1 MAGNLTQYYQD
12 FLARREQEFNDYINS
27 AVAPA
32 DDLTYEQF
40 GDGGYIDSTV
50 NGLLSGIG
58 SSLEGTGTYL
68 NQHFGIGETMADF
81 GSAMAEGRAP
91 TRQWG
96 IDEITDDP
104 LGFITDPSG
113 LVYTASN
120 ITGSAIPDVALT
132 AGATAAMGAT
142 GGAAAPVA
150 AGLLGATRLGR
161 ALSVG
166 GKVLGKAAP
175 YVAGGAMDASSEAGN
190 AYLQAVDQGMSQ
202 DRALEAADRDFFGN
216 IALSSVQNAASM
228 NLFRGAGGVAG
239 RILGRSA
246 DDVAENVPAKSGIM
260 GAISEYGGKV
270 ADFADKNYATRL
282 AAYSLPNQA
291 IEGYTEGLQ
300 NEIQN
305 WAINDSQINYNP
317 FNMSD
322 ESQDQMAA
330 AFFGM
335 APMGAVG
342 AIGRR
347 RARQNTPIEA
357 TPEEVQQNVSA
368 QAPTTPV
375 SPDMSGTMV
384 EGEINP
390 EDMEPVQVE
399 KPSGGVDVTDLNN
412 RIQAYIAN
420 PSEYD
425 KAENALYAN
434 GDEAG
439 FAYMQARANMLT
451 ENPEATFGYNPVS
464 GTKKM
469 SNEDMK
475 SIARTLLQSEDN
487 PDINTEDKAEQMAKL
502 LKVRNDN
509 LYARNRANQV
519 IQQKRDLGMEVSQA
533 ELDNAQK
540 VSPDTGFITADRDEI
555 KAAIKANKATAKE
568 NRAKG
573 TQMML
578 DSFKND
584 GERSDFFLGEDGT
597 MSSQGI
603 ERLANFGLTPES
615 KAVKNLATRESNKIR
630 QAQSQKVTETVSA
643 IKPGIIKDIRTNRA
657 QSKYFS
663 PNGKLSPAVDKELR
677 DAFGGKVDSRITN
690 AITAESK
697 AVLEKERK
705 QSDKNNKDRMVL
717 DDQLQKANKINTG
730 ENFGIKVDTSGFAN
744 MKAYER
750 ATKLDQANGR
760 IEARRKQ
767 ADLDAIEGFERVRE
781 VKINDDP
788 ATSPV
793 VAAMAKRAKNPK
805 TAAKAIAKQLDKF
818 LNYNK
823 TFNVNDVVS
832 KYTGKNKDIAREAFT
847 KYANNIVTG
856 KYSQEEMLAD
866 IENSFNGKTQEA
878 QSEAKETRIEP
889 DVKKRSISPDKVKT
903 EPKAEEVS
911 PKKDFEKQKVSNL
924 LKEGTPHQYVKD
936 VIKARVDKNSTP
948 ETVANSKKEA
958 YKISQ
963 KYSKELRRNKNAKTI
978 NNTMEYLL
986 NPEKFKAVGK
996 QVGTLVKKFKGDTIP
1011 QANGRNVNVVSDIL
1025 DMATMSEESIISSYP
1040 LKLTNAQRAAYTDK
1054 EIADA
1059 QRKFKELKDKYQK
1072 ASKQKADERKLT
1084 NSAKKRNV
1092 EVDPAED
1099 YSVSYEGGVVQSSK
1113 FSADVTINSNQITID
1128 SFGEGVVTRDTAKAS
1143 DEEISDY
1150 LQNSEN
1156 LSILDSE
1163 LERSDDGK
1171 TIYVNEAQY
1180 LVTKDEEGGKPLVI
1194 PQFLY
1199 DKLSDKDKA
1208 AFIKDGGKV
1217 DGKKPTP
1224 PDKGGKN
1231 NVSRPGMDSER
1242 ARETSAYQSRSVE
1255 SNGQGRTVE
1264 SSRGMDGR
1272 TASGV
1277 HEQGVRQNAQNEV
1290 REANP
1295 SDLTEAFRL
1304 TDKNIS
1310 DKFKNNFVQEQF
1322 KHLTEEEKTRTA
1334 DAMSTGGLLFKL
1346 ENKAKKTGYGSEV
1359 YAETDMNA
1367 GEISIFPTLKEN
1379 YTSDDHR
1386 AVAAHEFIH
1395 YVLSSLVNT
1404 NVTDKKTAMGNR
1416 DTILNKLSDIV
1427 RKKYKGQTIKD
1438 RGNIISKA
1446 VQELADAKWNDS
1458 DPAKQDFGK
1467 AVYGVFKEEDR
1478 AILDGL
1484 IQRIVKDTSPTGV
1497 FSKLKSKQHYFHEVV
1512 ANKAIADKIAAQ
1524 DRLANLVMDEDYWD
1538 IDNERMESIQ
1548 AMPVDNLLSRLKNG
1562 YGDKP
1567 GNQKLYE
1574 QGVKIVKDGG
1584 ELYNFILDMALKN
1597 NKEALTRYKAFAVK
1611 TRQARL
1617 LKKNDS
1623 TPNTTINT
1631 SPFASE
1637 SQKRIADNEGIR
1649 PPDNATRLAVFWSG
1663 FKGLFT
1669 TGGRRGGMSFWS
1681 EFLDNP
1687 RYVFEKYWPKAMH
1700 VYDLAQKSRLKLED
1714 AIARYNQRY
1723 LEIFA
1728 GLSKE
1733 SMNKVEQLILY
1744 ADEAM
1749 RDPMQVIELD
1759 NGKFAAIDYDG
1770 YVEHFEDNKE
1780 AVLRLNE
1787 LRESG
1792 EYKYATSI
1800 AERPDDATGKSG
1812 NVTVIALSKNS
1823 KLFSNRKDAEKYAES
1838 MFNEATRQA
1847 IEDMTG
1853 QAHTMSQAKEV
1864 ISRYRKFRKFMD
1876 DIWGESSREAL
1887 KTGAPVPPKRY
1898 GYFPHM
1904 HLPYVVYEKRV
1915 KEDSTADWVKV
1926 NSFYTPRE
1934 AARYTEKLVKE
1945 GKEAQYVKISPIDNL
1960 ALQQQYGT
1968 NERLTASE
1976 IEDMKANE
1984 LINTRDDEYEDYTNH
1999 NGALKS
2005 ELSRYFQKSNT
2016 ISIEKAMKAVQSI
2029 QSRKPGKNNPTLR
2042 KAQMQIKS
2050 TGIFKKLQRM
2060 KKDTI
2065 TKEELYTILNEANM
2079 RYKFNPH
2086 FIAQT
2091 NASGFSR
2098 NVRETTYR
2106 YMMRQ
2111 ANYVAKAEFF
2121 AEATNTYT
2129 ELTHLDFYKDAPVT
2143 DRDVFLHEYI
2153 KAVNNLTSV
2162 TAVDRMIDRAFSDV
2176 PLLGTLYN
2184 RFIGSHPYMDF
2195 ASRAIQTNNILKL
2208 GLLNPSSA
2216 IVQLSQLLNANAKL
2230 GGNKFIGLSKYFRK
2244 GMDAA
2249 FIKAKESDKK
2259 YKDLYEYCGITD
2271 ETVALDSEMIGKRPG
2286 MLEKKWLAGKSLTD
2300 LANSSMV
2307 FFNWGDRKARKAT
2320 AIGGY
2325 LKAQDVYAAL
2335 GKEQKDKLLKVATD
2349 NWNRKRES
2357 AKVKELKFKAP
2368 KPTAES
2374 VREEYCL
2381 KYARNLVNDTNFNYS
2396 VTDTPL
2402 LLTKLGVTGKLLFQF
2417 QKYPLFTL
2425 NFIKHNTAEEN
2436 VRFIVP
2442 LLLLAGCMG
2451 LPCADAVD
2459 EVSELVSGKKPT
2471 DYLKEQAIL
2480 WAGKD
2485 PAKKAIA
2492 NVALYG
2498 TPTLAGINLST
2509 RIGLEGAIP
2518 TEIGGPTLNTAQD
2531 ILSGKN
2537 PVTAMAPRL
2546 GGFKAAFTG
2555 QYENSSGNLV
2565 TNLSVYD
2572 RALKVLGFKPM
2583 TETNASDAS
2592 GALYRKTQE
2601 YRDNLAKAKKE
2612 FIEDPNPSTREALRI
2627 YGMSNKEINKLLL
2640 TKDSTSIEKQLK
2652 SIPKK
2657 SKSEDAQKLQAL
2669 AEIVQG

>member
-1 MAGNLTQYYQD
+1 
-12 FLARREQEFNDYINS
+12 
-27 AVAPA
+27 
-32 DDLTYEQF
+32 
-40 GDGGYIDSTV
+40 
-50 NGLLSGIG
+50 
-58 SSLEGTGTYL
+58 
-68 NQHFGIGETMADF
+68 
-81 GSAMAEGRAP
+81 
-91 TRQWG
+91 
-96 IDEITDDP
+96 
-104 LGFITDPSG
+104 
-113 LVYTASN
+113 
-120 ITGSAIPDVALT
+120 
-132 AGATAAMGAT
+132 
-142 GGAAAPVA
+142 
-150 AGLLGATRLGR
+150 
-161 ALSVG
+161 
-166 GKVLGKAAP
+166 
-175 YVAGGAMDASSEAGN
+175 
-190 AYLQAVDQGMSQ
+190 MS
-202 DRALEAADRDFFGN
+202 
-216 IALSSVQNAASM
+216 
-228 NLFRGAGGVAG
+228 
-239 RILGRSA
+239 
-246 DDVAENVPAKSGIM
+246 
-260 GAISEYGGKV
+260 
-270 ADFADKNYATRL
+270 
-282 AAYSLPNQA
+282 
-291 IEGYTEGLQ
+291 
-300 NEIQN
+300 
-305 WAINDSQINYNP
+305 
-317 FNMSD
+317 
-322 ESQDQMAA
+322 
-330 AFFGM
+330 
-335 APMGAVG
+335 
-342 AIGRR
+342 
-347 RARQNTPIEA
+347 
-357 TPEEVQQNVSA
+357 
-368 QAPTTPV
+368 
-375 SPDMSGTMV
+375 
-384 EGEINP
+384 
-390 EDMEPVQVE
+390 PVQAE
-399 KPSGGVDVTDLNN
+399 QPSGGIDVTDLNN

-469 SNEDMK
+469 SNEDMR

-540 VSPDTGFITADRDEI
+540 VSPDTGFITAGRNEI
-555 KAAIKANKATAKE
+555 KQAIKANKATAKE

-584 GERSDFFLGEDGT
+584 GERSDFFLGEDGA
-597 MSSQGI
+597 MSTQGV
-603 ERLANFGLTPES
+603 ERLANFGLTPDS
-615 KAVKNLATRESNKIR
+615 KEAKKLATRESNKIR
-630 QAQSQKVTETVSA
+630 QAQAQKVTEAVNA
-643 IKPGIIKDIRTNRA
+643 IKPGIVEDIRKNGG
-657 QSKYFS
+657 QSKFFS
-663 PNGKLSPAVDKELR
+663 PDGKFSPAVDKELR
-677 DAFGGKVDSRITN
+677 DAFGGKVDPRITN

-697 AVLEKERK
+697 AVLDKERK

-781 VKINDDP
+781 VKINDNP

-793 VAAMAKRAKNPK
+793 VAVMAKRAKNPK

-832 KYTGKNKDIAREAFT
+832 KYTGKNKDIVREAFT

-866 IENSFNGKTQEA
+866 IENSFNENTRVKKEA
-878 QSEAKETRIEP
+878 QQEAKETRIEP
-889 DVKKRSISPDKVKT
+889 DVKKRSISPDKAKT
-903 EPKAEEVS
+903 VPKAEEVS

-924 LKEGTPHQYVKD
+924 LKEDKPHQYVKD

-996 QVGTLVKKFKGDTIP
+996 QVGTLVKTFKGDTIP
-1011 QANGRNVNVVSDIL
+1011 QANGRNVNVVPDIL

-1180 LVTKDEEGGKPLVI
+1180 LVTKDEEGGKPFVI

-1231 NVSRPGMDSER
+1231 NVSRPGLDSER
-1242 ARETSAYQSRSVE
+1242 TRETSAYQSRSVE
-1255 SNGQGRTVE
+1255 HDGLGRSE
-1264 SSRGMDGR
+1264 GSPRGDDGR
-1272 TASGV
+1272 SV
-1277 HEQGVRQNAQNEV
+1277 QRVSQQKIQGKKKDHQR
-1290 REANP
+1290 P
-1295 SDLTEAFRL
+1295 TIKEAFRL

-1322 KHLTEEEKTRTA
+1322 KHLTEEEKMRTA

-1446 VQELADAKWNDS
+1446 IQELADAKWNDS

-1524 DRLANLVMDEDYWD
+1524 DRLANFVMDNEMCDPDAKVKD
-1538 IDNERMESIQ
+1538 IKK
-1548 AMPVDNLLSRLKNG
+1548 MPVDDLLSLLKNG

-1574 QGVKIVKDGG
+1574 QGLQIVKDGG
-1584 ELYNFILDMALKN
+1584 ELYNFILDMALQN
-1597 NKEALTRYKAFAVK
+1597 SKEALTRYKAFAVK

-1723 LEIFA
+1723 LEIFS

-1733 SMNKVEQLILY
+1733 STQKVEKLILY

-1759 NGKFAAIDYDG
+1759 NGKFAALDYDG
-1770 YVEHFEDNKE
+1770 YIEHFMDNKE

-1787 LRESG
+1787 LRNSG

-1812 NVTVIALSKNS
+1812 NVTVVALSKNS

-1864 ISRYRKFRKFMD
+1864 IDRYRKFRKFMD
-1876 DIWGESSREAL
+1876 DIWEESAREAL

-1968 NERLTASE
+1968 NEKLTASQ
-1976 IEDMKANE
+1976 IEDLKKNE
-1984 LINTRDDEYEDYTNH
+1984 LIDIRDDEYEDYTNH

-2005 ELSRYFQKSNT
+2005 ELSRYFQKSDT
-2016 ISIEKAMKAVQSI
+2016 ISVKRAQEAIHRI

-2050 TGIFKKLQRM
+2050 TGIFKTLQRM

-2065 TKEELYTILNEANM
+2065 TKEELYNIIQNANAHH
-2079 RYKFNPH
+2079 KFNPN
-2086 FIAQT
+2086 FQT
-2091 NASGFSR
+2091 MTRAPGFSR
-2098 NVRETTYR
+2098 NVRDTTYR

-2129 ELTHLDFYKDAPVT
+2129 GLTHLDFYKDAPVT

-2162 TAVDRMIDRAFSDV
+2162 TAVDRMIDRAMADV
-2176 PLLGTLYN
+2176 PLLGTLYQ
-2184 RFIGSHPYMDF
+2184 RHIGDHPYMDF
-2195 ASRAIQTNNILKL
+2195 ASRAIQMNNILKL
-2208 GLLNPSSA
+2208 GLFNPSSA
-2216 IVQLSQLLNANAKL
+2216 VVQLSQLLNANARL
-2230 GGNKFIGLSKYFRK
+2230 GGNKLVGLSKYFRK
-2244 GMDAA
+2244 GMDEA
-2249 FIKAKESDKK
+2249 FLHPKESNKK
-2259 YKDLYEYCGITD
+2259 YKALFEYCGIND
-2271 ETVALDSEMIGKRPG
+2271 KTVALDSGLIGKRPG
-2286 MLEKKWLAGKSLTD
+2286 WFEKKILGYKSLAEA
-2300 LANSSMV
+2300 ANASMW
-2307 FFNWGDRKARKAT
+2307 FFNWGDQKARKAT

-2325 LKAQDVYAAL
+2325 LKAQDLYAEMSQ
-2335 GKEQKDKLLKVATD
+2335 EQKGKLLEAEMTK
-2349 NWNRKRES
+2349 WERKRKN
-2357 AKVKELKFKAP
+2357 AKVNKLEFKAP
-2368 KPTAES
+2368 KPTPES

-2381 KYARNLVNDTNFNYS
+2381 KYANKLVTDTNFNYS
-2396 VTDTPL
+2396 VSDTPL
-2402 LLTKLGVTGKLLFQF
+2402 LLSKLGVTGKLLFQF

-2669 AEIVQG
+2669 AEVVQG

>member
-40 GDGGYIDSTV
+40 GDGGYIDSTI

-81 GSAMAEGRAP
+81 GSAMADGRAP

-120 ITGSAIPDVALT
+120 ITGSAIPDMALT

-166 GKVLGKAAP
+166 GKVLGKAVP

-239 RILGRSA
+239 RILGRNA
-246 DDVAENVPAKSGIM
+246 DNVAENVPAKSGIM

-270 ADFADKNYATRL
+270 ADFADRNYATRL

-305 WAINDSQINYNP
+305 WAINDNQINYNP

-357 TPEEVQQNVSA
+357 TPEEVQQNVPA
-368 QAPTTPV
+368 QAPTTPA

-390 EDMEPVQVE
+390 EDMEPVAPVRSEQ
-399 KPSGGVDVTDLNN
+399 PSSGFDVTDLNN

-439 FAYMQARANMLT
+439 FAYMQARANMLM
-451 ENPEATFGYNPVS
+451 ENPEVTFGYNPVS

-469 SNEDMK
+469 PNEDMK

-487 PDINTEDKAEQMAKL
+487 PDINTQDKADEIAKL
-502 LKVRNDN
+502 MKVRNDN
-509 LYARNRANQV
+509 LYTRNRANQV
-519 IQQKRDLGMEVSQA
+519 IQQKRDLGMSVSQA

-540 VSPDTGFITADRDEI
+540 VSPDTGFITAGRNEI
-555 KAAIKANKATAKE
+555 KATIKANKDTAKE

-578 DSFKND
+578 NSFKND

-597 MSSQGI
+597 MSTQGV
-603 ERLANFGLTPES
+603 ERLANFGLTPNS
-615 KAVKNLATRESNKIR
+615 KEVKKLAFRESNKIR
-630 QAQSQKVTETVSA
+630 QAQAQKVTETVNT
-643 IKPGIIKDIRTNRA
+643 IKPGIVEDIRKNGV

-663 PNGKLSPAVDKELR
+663 PDGKFSPAVDKELR
-677 DAFGGKVDSRITN
+677 DAFGGKEIDPRITN

-697 AVLEKERK
+697 AVLDRERK

-717 DDQLQKANKINTG
+717 DDHLQKANKINAG
-730 ENFGIKVDTSGFAN
+730 ENFGIKVDTSNFAN

-781 VKINDDP
+781 VKINDNP

-793 VAAMAKRAKNPK
+793 VAAIAKRAKNPK

-832 KYTGKNKDIAREAFT
+832 KYTGKNKDIVREAFT

-878 QSEAKETRIEP
+878 QPEAKETRIES

-903 EPKAEEVS
+903 GPKAEEVS
-911 PKKDFEKQKVSNL
+911 PKKDFEKKTVSNL
-924 LKEGTPHQYVKD
+924 IKEDKPHQYVKD

-1011 QANGRNVNVVSDIL
+1011 QANGRNVNVISDIL

-1072 ASKQKADERKLT
+1072 VAKQEANERKLA

-1180 LVTKDEEGGKPLVI
+1180 LVTKDEEGGKPFTI

-1199 DKLSDKDKA
+1199 DRLSDKDKA
-1208 AFIKDGGKV
+1208 TFIKGGGKV

-1224 PDKGGKN
+1224 PGKGGKN

-1255 SNGQGRTVE
+1255 HDGLGRSE
-1264 SSRGMDGR
+1264 GSARRDDGR
-1272 TASGV
+1272 PVQRVSQQKI
-1277 HEQGVRQNAQNEV
+1277 QGKKKDHQRPTIE
-1290 REANP
+1290 
-1295 SDLTEAFRL
+1295 EAFRL

-1379 YTSDDHR
+1379 YASDDYR

-1438 RGNIISKA
+1438 RGNIISNA

-1524 DRLANLVMDEDYWD
+1524 DRLANFVMDNEMCDPDAKVKD
-1538 IDNERMESIQ
+1538 IKK
-1548 AMPVDNLLSRLKNG
+1548 MPVDDLLSLLKNG

-1584 ELYNFILDMALKN
+1584 ELCNFILDMALQN

-1649 PPDNATRLAVFWSG
+1649 SPENATRLAVFWSG

-1700 VYDLAQKSRLKLED
+1700 VYELAQKSRIKLENT
-1714 AIARYNQRY
+1714 IAGYNQRF
-1723 LEIFA
+1723 LEIFSDLK
-1728 GLSKE
+1728 GEDLNNFE
-1733 SMNKVEQLILY
+1733 RMIFR
-1744 ADEAM
+1744 ADEM
-1749 RDPMQVIELD
+1749 SRDPMQVVDLD
-1759 NGKFAAIDYDG
+1759 NGKFAALDYDG
-1770 YVEHFEDNKE
+1770 YIEHFTDNKD

-1787 LRESG
+1787 LRKSG
-1792 EYKYATSI
+1792 EYKYVTSI

-1838 MFNEATRQA
+1838 MFDESARKA
-1847 IEDMTG
+1847 LEDLTG
-1853 QAHTMSQAKEV
+1853 QSRTMSQARKV
-1864 ISRYRKFRKFMD
+1864 IDSYKKFRKFMD
-1876 DIWGESSREAL
+1876 DIWEEAAREAI
-1887 KTGAPVPPKRY
+1887 KTGAPVPLKRY
-1898 GYFPHM
+1898 GYYPHN
-1904 HLPYVVYEKRV
+1904 HLPYVVYEKRMNGDDTV
-1915 KEDSTADWVKV
+1915 DWIKV
-1926 NSFYTPRE
+1926 NSFQTPRE
-1934 AARYTEKLVKE
+1934 AARYTKNIIKQ
-1945 GKEAQYVKISPIDNL
+1945 GKEARYAKISPIDNL
-1960 ALQQQYGT
+1960 VLQQQYGGI
-1968 NERLTASE
+1968 EKLSASQ
-1976 IEDMKANE
+1976 IEELKQNE
-1984 LINTRDDEYEDYTNH
+1984 LIDIRDDEYEDYTNH

-2016 ISIEKAMKAVQSI
+2016 ISVKRAQEAIQRI

-2042 KAQMQIKS
+2042 KAQMQIKA
-2050 TGIFKKLQRM
+2050 TGIYKTLQRM

-2065 TKEELYTILNEANM
+2065 TKEELYNIVQNANAHH
-2079 RYKFNPH
+2079 KFNPN
-2086 FIAQT
+2086 FQIMT
-2091 NASGFSR
+2091 NAPGFSR
-2098 NVRETTYR
+2098 NVRDTTYR

-2111 ANYVAKAEFF
+2111 ANYIAKAEFF
-2121 AEATNTYT
+2121 AEATNTYKS
-2129 ELTHLDFYKDAPVT
+2129 LTGLDFYKDPPVT
-2143 DRDVFLHEYI
+2143 DRDVFLHDYI

-2162 TAVDRMIDRAFSDV
+2162 TAVDRMIDRAMADIPGF
-2176 PLLGTLYN
+2176 GKLYQKY
-2184 RFIGSHPYMDF
+2184 FGDHPYMDF
-2195 ASRAIQTNNILKL
+2195 ASRAIQANNILKL

-2230 GGNKFIGLSKYFRK
+2230 GGNKLIGLSKYFRK
-2244 GMDAA
+2244 GMDEA
-2249 FIKAKESDKK
+2249 FLHPKESNKK
-2259 YKDLYEYCGITD
+2259 YKELFERCQITD
-2271 ETVALDSEMIGKRPG
+2271 DSVALDSEMIGKTPG
-2286 MLEKKWLAGKSLTD
+2286 LLEKKWLAGKSLSD
-2300 LANSSMV
+2300 LANASMY
-2307 FFNWGDRKARKAT
+2307 FFNWGDQKARKAT

-2325 LKAQDVYAAL
+2325 LKAQDLYANMS
-2335 GKEQKDKLLKVATD
+2335 KEQKDKLLAAETKS
-2349 NWNRKRES
+2349 WERKRNN
-2357 AKVKELKFKAP
+2357 AKANKLKFKAP
-2368 KPTAES
+2368 KPTPES

-2381 KYARNLVNDTNFNYS
+2381 KYANKLVTDTNFNYS

-2402 LLTKLGVTGKLLFQF
+2402 LMTKLGVTGKLLFQF
-2417 QKYPLFTL
+2417 QKYPLFTM

-2442 LLLLAGCMG
+2442 LLLLAGCAG
-2451 LPCADAVD
+2451 LPCAELTD
-2459 EVSELVSGKKPT
+2459 EPM
-2471 DYLKEQAIL
+2471 DFLKEKALL

-2485 PAKKAIA
+2485 PAKRAIA

-2498 TPTLAGINLST
+2498 APTLAGINLST
-2509 RIGLEGAIP
+2509 RIGQGNMIP
-2518 TEIGGPTLNTAQD
+2518 TEFGGPTIRNAID
-2531 ILSGKN
+2531 IASGKD
-2537 PVTAMAPRL
+2537 PIRTIAPRA
-2546 GGFKAAFTG
+2546 GSFMDAFSG
-2555 QYENSSGNLV
+2555 QYETSTGKLV

-2572 RALKVLGFKPM
+2572 RALKVFGFKPV
-2583 TETNASDAS
+2583 TETNASDTS
-2592 GALYRKTQE
+2592 GILYRKTQE

-2640 TKDSTSIEKQLK
+2640 TKDATSIEKQLK

-2669 AEIVQG
+2669 AEVVQG

>member
-81 GSAMAEGRAP
+81 GNAMAEGRAP

-96 IDEITDDP
+96 FDEIADDP

-132 AGATAAMGAT
+132 AGATAAIGAT
-142 GGAAAPVA
+142 GGAAAPAA

-239 RILGRSA
+239 RILGRNA
-246 DDVAENVPAKSGIM
+246 DDVTENVSAKSGLM

-357 TPEEVQQNVSA
+357 TPEEIQQNVPA

-384 EGEINP
+384 EGEITP
-390 EDMEPVQVE
+390 EDMSPVQVE
-399 KPSGGVDVTDLNN
+399 QPSGGVDVTDFNN

-475 SIARTLLQSEDN
+475 SIARTLLQSEEN

-540 VSPDTGFITADRDEI
+540 VSPDTGFITSGRNEI

-584 GERSDFFLGEDGT
+584 GERSDFFLRDDGT
-597 MSSQGI
+597 MSTQGI
-603 ERLANFGLTPES
+603 ERLANFGLTPGS
-615 KAVKNLATRESNKIR
+615 KAVKNLTTRESNKIR
-630 QAQSQKVTETVSA
+630 QAQSQKVTETVST

-677 DAFGGKVDSRITN
+677 DAFGGKVDPRITN

-878 QSEAKETRIEP
+878 QPEAKETRIEP

-903 EPKAEEVS
+903 GLKAEEVS
-911 PKKDFEKQKVSNL
+911 PKKDFEKKTVSNL
-924 LKEGTPHQYVKD
+924 LKEDKPHQYVKD

-963 KYSKELRRNKNAKTI
+963 KYSKELRRSKNAKTI

-1099 YSVSYEGGVVQSSK
+1099 YFVSYEGGVVQSSK

-1180 LVTKDEEGGKPLVI
+1180 LVTKDEEGGKPFTI

-1231 NVSRPGMDSER
+1231 NVSRPGLDSER
-1242 ARETSAYQSRSVE
+1242 TRETGQYQYRSVGEHGQSRSDG
-1255 SNGQGRTVE
+1255 SSGRN
-1264 SSRGMDGR
+1264 DGR
-1272 TASGV
+1272 PVQRVS
-1277 HEQGVRQNAQNEV
+1277 QSEV
-1290 REANP
+1290 QRKTQDKDG
-1295 SDLTEAFRL
+1295 SVLSKAFR
-1304 TDKNIS
+1304 TDDKTVPE
-1310 DKFKNNFVQEQF
+1310 KFKNNFVQEQF
-1322 KHLTEEEKTRTA
+1322 KHLTEEEKTKTA

-1346 ENKAKKTGYGSEV
+1346 ENKAKKTGYGTEI
-1359 YAETDMNA
+1359 YAETDMDS
-1367 GEISIFPTLKEN
+1367 GEITIFPVLKDN
-1379 YTSDDHR
+1379 YASDNR
-1386 AVAAHEFIH
+1386 QAIAAHEFVH
-1395 YVLSSLVNT
+1395 YALSSLVNT
-1404 NVTDKKTAMGNR
+1404 NVTNKKDAMKSR
-1416 DTILNKLSDIV
+1416 EDILGKVSNIT
-1427 RKKYKGQTIKD
+1427 RKKYKGQNIKD
-1438 RGNIISKA
+1438 RDNIIANAIK
-1446 VQELADAKWNDS
+1446 ELEDAKWSDS
-1458 DPAKQDFGK
+1458 DPVKNDFGK
-1467 AVYGVFKEEDR
+1467 SVYGVFNENGRKL
-1478 AILDGL
+1478 LDGL
-1484 IQRIVKDTSPTGV
+1484 IQRIVKDTSPTGLL
-1497 FSKLKSKQHYFHEVV
+1497 SKLKAKQHYFHEII
-1512 ANKAIADKIAAQ
+1512 ANKAIADKIDAREKLE
-1524 DRLANLVMDEDYWD
+1524 DLV
-1538 IDNERMESIQ
+1538 IDNEMCDPEAKISDIKK
-1548 AMPVDNLLSRLKNG
+1548 MPVDDLLGLLKNG

-1617 LKKNDS
+1617 LKKSDS

-1723 LEIFA
+1723 LEIFS

-1733 SMNKVEQLILY
+1733 STQKVEQLILY

-1759 NGKFAAIDYDG
+1759 NGKFAALDYDG
-1770 YVEHFEDNKE
+1770 YIEHFTDNKE

-1787 LRESG
+1787 LRKSG

-1876 DIWGESSREAL
+1876 DIWKESAREAL

-1915 KEDSTADWVKV
+1915 KGDSTADWVKV

-1945 GKEAQYVKISPIDNL
+1945 GKEAQYVKISPVDNL

-2091 NASGFSR
+2091 NASGFSH

-2325 LKAQDVYAAL
+2325 LKAQDMYETL

-2357 AKVKELKFKAP
+2357 AKVKKMEFKAP
-2368 KPTAES
+2368 KPTTES

-2436 VRFIVP
+2436 VRFIIP

-2555 QYENSSGNLV
+2555 QYENTSGNLV

-2612 FIEDPNPSTREALRI
+2612 FIANPNPSTREALRI
-2627 YGMSNKEINKLLL
+2627 YGMSNREINKLLL
-2640 TKDSTSIEKQLK
+2640 TKDATSIEKQLK

>member
-120 ITGSAIPDVALT
+120 ITGSAIPDMALT

-347 RARQNTPIEA
+347 RARTAPVD
-357 TPEEVQQNVSA
+357 TVSEEVPSNPAA
-368 QAPTTPV
+368 QVPSTMA

-384 EGEINP
+384 EGELPP
-390 EDMEPVQVE
+390 EDMSPVQVE
-399 KPSGGVDVTDLNN
+399 QPSGGVDVTGLNN

-475 SIARTLLQSEDN
+475 SIARTLLQSEEN

-540 VSPDTGFITADRDEI
+540 VSPDTGFITAGRNEI
-555 KAAIKANKATAKE
+555 KQAIKANKATAKE

-584 GERSDFFLGEDGT
+584 GERSDFFLRDDGT
-597 MSSQGI
+597 MSTQGI

-630 QAQSQKVTETVSA
+630 QAQSQKVTETVNT
-643 IKPGIIKDIRTNRA
+643 IKPGIVNNIRENGV

-663 PNGKLSPAVDKELR
+663 PDGKLSPAVDKELR
-677 DAFGGKVDSRITN
+677 DAFGGKVDPRITN

-705 QSDKNNKDRMVL
+705 RSDKNNKDHMVL

-730 ENFGIKVDTSGFAN
+730 ENFGIKVDTSNFSD

-750 ATKLDQANGR
+750 ATRLDQANGR

-781 VKINDDP
+781 VKINDNP
-788 ATSPV
+788 ATSPI

-805 TAAKAIAKQLDKF
+805 TAAKAIAKQMDKF

-832 KYTGKNKDIAREAFT
+832 KYTGKNKDIVREAFT

-878 QSEAKETRIEP
+878 QPEAKETRIEP

-903 EPKAEEVS
+903 GPKAKEVS
-911 PKKDFEKQKVSNL
+911 PKKDFEKKTVSNL
-924 LKEGTPHQYVKD
+924 LKEDKPHQYVKD

-1059 QRKFKELKDKYQK
+1059 QRKFKELKAKYQK
-1072 ASKQKADERKLT
+1072 ASKQKANERKLA

-1113 FSADVTINSNQITID
+1113 FSADVAINSNQITID

-1171 TIYVNEAQY
+1171 TIYINEAQY
-1180 LVTKDEEGGKPLVI
+1180 LVTKDEEGGKPFTI

-1231 NVSRPGMDSER
+1231 NVSRPGLDSER
-1242 ARETSAYQSRSVE
+1242 TRETGQYQYRSVGEHGQSRSDG
-1255 SNGQGRTVE
+1255 SSGRN
-1264 SSRGMDGR
+1264 DGR
-1272 TASGV
+1272 PVQRVS
-1277 HEQGVRQNAQNEV
+1277 QSEV
-1290 REANP
+1290 QRKTQDKDG
-1295 SDLTEAFRL
+1295 SVLSKAFR
-1304 TDKNIS
+1304 TDDKTVPE
-1310 DKFKNNFVQEQF
+1310 KFKNNFVQEQF
-1322 KHLTEEEKTRTA
+1322 KHLTEEEKTKTA

-1346 ENKAKKTGYGSEV
+1346 ENKAKKTGYGTEI
-1359 YAETDMNA
+1359 YAETDMDS
-1367 GEISIFPTLKEN
+1367 GEITIFPVLKDN
-1379 YTSDDHR
+1379 YASDNR
-1386 AVAAHEFIH
+1386 QAIAAHEFVH
-1395 YVLSSLVNT
+1395 YALSSLVNT
-1404 NVTDKKTAMGNR
+1404 NVTNKKDAMKSR
-1416 DTILNKLSDIV
+1416 EDILGKVSNIT
-1427 RKKYKGQTIKD
+1427 RKKYKGQNIKD
-1438 RGNIISKA
+1438 RDNIIANAIK
-1446 VQELADAKWNDS
+1446 ELEDAKWSDS
-1458 DPAKQDFGK
+1458 DPVKNDFGK
-1467 AVYGVFKEEDR
+1467 SVYGVFNENGRKL
-1478 AILDGL
+1478 LDGL
-1484 IQRIVKDTSPTGV
+1484 IQRIVKDTSPTGLL
-1497 FSKLKSKQHYFHEVV
+1497 SKLKAKQHYFHEII
-1512 ANKAIADKIAAQ
+1512 ANKAIADKIDAREKLE
-1524 DRLANLVMDEDYWD
+1524 DLV
-1538 IDNERMESIQ
+1538 IDNEMCDPEAKISDIKK
-1548 AMPVDNLLSRLKNG
+1548 MPVDDLLGLLKNG

-1723 LEIFA
+1723 LEIFS

-1733 SMNKVEQLILY
+1733 STQKVEQLILY

-1759 NGKFAAIDYDG
+1759 NGKFAALDYDG
-1770 YVEHFEDNKE
+1770 YIEHFTDNKE

-1787 LRESG
+1787 LRKSG

-1800 AERPDDATGKSG
+1800 AERPDDTTGKSG

-1823 KLFSNRKDAEKYAES
+1823 KLFSNRKDAEKYVES
-1838 MFNEATRQA
+1838 MFDEATRQA

-1864 ISRYRKFRKFMD
+1864 IDRYRKFRKFMD
-1876 DIWGESSREAL
+1876 DIWEESAREAL

-1945 GKEAQYVKISPIDNL
+1945 GKEAQYVKISPVDNL

-1984 LINTRDDEYEDYTNH
+1984 LINTRDDEYEDYANH

-2016 ISIEKAMKAVQSI
+2016 ISVEKAMKAVQSI

-2050 TGIFKKLQRM
+2050 TGIFKKLQHM

-2091 NASGFSR
+2091 NASGFSH

-2162 TAVDRMIDRAFSDV
+2162 TAVDRMIDRAFSDI

-2325 LKAQDVYAAL
+2325 LKAQDMYETL

-2357 AKVKELKFKAP
+2357 AKVKKMEFKAP

-2436 VRFIVP
+2436 VRFIIP

-2612 FIEDPNPSTREALRI
+2612 FIANPNPSTREALRI
-2627 YGMSNKEINKLLL
+2627 YGMSDREINKLLL
-2640 TKDSTSIEKQLK
+2640 TKDATSIEKQLK

>member
-120 ITGSAIPDVALT
+120 ITGSAIPDMALT

-384 EGEINP
+384 EGEITP
-390 EDMEPVQVE
+390 EDMSPAQAEQ
-399 KPSGGVDVTDLNN
+399 PSGGIDVTDLNN

-425 KAENALYAN
+425 RAENALYAN

-509 LYARNRANQV
+509 LYTRNRANQV

-540 VSPDTGFITADRDEI
+540 VSPDTGFITSGRNEI
-555 KAAIKANKATAKE
+555 KAAIQANKATEKE
-568 NRAKG
+568 NNAKFR
-573 TQMML
+573 QKKL
-578 DSFKND
+578 
-584 GERSDFFLGEDGT
+584 ED
-597 MSSQGI
+597 
-603 ERLANFGLTPES
+603 
-615 KAVKNLATRESNKIR
+615 KKI
-630 QAQSQKVTETVSA
+630 QEAQKQKITETVNT

-663 PNGKLSPAVDKELR
+663 PDGKLSPSVDKELR
-677 DAFGGKVDSRITN
+677 NAFGGKVDPRITN

-697 AVLEKERK
+697 AVLDKERK

-730 ENFGIKVDTSGFAN
+730 ENFGYKIDMDDFTSKTPAQRKTKLESTWKEIDRRRQKADEDYNIYNFEKNRTPRIEVDPSADPVIGAFSKYAG
-744 MKAYER
+744 KPEVVKEAVVKARKKFLAYESVGV
-750 ATKLDQANGR
+750 DG
-760 IEARRKQ
+760 I
-767 ADLDAIEGFERVRE
+767 
-781 VKINDDP
+781 
-788 ATSPV
+788 
-793 VAAMAKRAKNPK
+793 
-805 TAAKAIAKQLDKF
+805 
-818 LNYNK
+818 
-823 TFNVNDVVS
+823 VS
-832 KYTGKNKDIAREAFT
+832 KYRGKNKEVAKKFVI
-847 KYANNIVTG
+847 KYLNNLVTG

-889 DVKKRSISPDKVKT
+889 DVKKRSISPDKGKT

-1025 DMATMSEESIISSYP
+1025 DMATMREESIISSYP

-1072 ASKQKADERKLT
+1072 ASKQKADERKLA

-1180 LVTKDEEGGKPLVI
+1180 LVTKDEEGGKPFTI

-1199 DKLSDKDKA
+1199 DKLSDKDKS

-1224 PDKGGKN
+1224 PGKGGKS
-1231 NVSRPGMDSER
+1231 NVRRPELDSKGT
-1242 ARETSAYQSRSVE
+1242 REAGKYQYRSVGEQGQSRSD
-1255 SNGQGRTVE
+1255 G
-1264 SSRGMDGR
+1264 SSRGNDGR
-1272 TASGV
+1272 PVQRVS
-1277 HEQGVRQNAQNEV
+1277 QSEV
-1290 REANP
+1290 QRKTQDKDG
-1295 SDLTEAFRL
+1295 SVLSKAFR
-1304 TDKNIS
+1304 TDDKTVPE
-1310 DKFKNNFVQEQF
+1310 KFKNSFVQEQF
-1322 KHLTEEEKTRTA
+1322 KHLTEEEKTKTA

-1346 ENKAKKTGYGSEV
+1346 GNKAKKTGYGTEI
-1359 YAETDMNA
+1359 YAETDMDS
-1367 GEISIFPTLKEN
+1367 GEITIFPVLKDN
-1379 YTSDDHR
+1379 YTSDNR
-1386 AVAAHEFIH
+1386 QAIAAHEFVH
-1395 YVLSSLVNT
+1395 YALSSLVNT
-1404 NVTDKKTAMGNR
+1404 NVTNKKDAMKNR
-1416 DTILNKLSDIV
+1416 EDILSKVSNIT
-1427 RKKYKGQTIKD
+1427 RKKYKGQNIKD
-1438 RGNIISKA
+1438 RDNIIANAIK
-1446 VQELADAKWNDS
+1446 ELEDTKWSDS
-1458 DPAKQDFGK
+1458 DPVKNDFGK
-1467 AVYGVFKEEDR
+1467 SVYGVFDENDR
-1478 AILDGL
+1478 KLLDGL
-1484 IQRIVKDTSPTGV
+1484 IQRIVKDISPTGLL
-1497 FSKLKSKQHYFHEVV
+1497 SKLKAKQHYFHEII
-1512 ANKAIADKIAAQ
+1512 ANKAIADKIDAREKLE
-1524 DRLANLVMDEDYWD
+1524 DLV
-1538 IDNERMESIQ
+1538 IDNEMCDPEAKISDIKK
-1548 AMPVDNLLSRLKNG
+1548 MSVDDLLGLLKNG

-1574 QGVKIVKDGG
+1574 QGLQIVKDGG
-1584 ELYNFILDMALKN
+1584 ELYNFILDMALRN

-1617 LKKNDS
+1617 LKKNGF

-1649 PPDNATRLAVFWSG
+1649 DPGNATRLAAFRSG
-1663 FKGLFT
+1663 LKGLFT
-1669 TGGRRGGMSFWS
+1669 AGGRQGGMSFWS

-1700 VYDLAQKSRLKLED
+1700 VYDLAQKSRLKLENI
-1714 AIARYNQRY
+1714 IAGYNERY
-1723 LEIFA
+1723 LEIFS
-1728 GLSKE
+1728 GLKGGDL
-1733 SMNKVEQLILY
+1733 NKFERMVLY
-1744 ADEAM
+1744 ADEM
-1749 RDPMQVIELD
+1749 GRDPMQVVDLD
-1759 NGKFAAIDYDG
+1759 NGKFGAIDSDG
-1770 YVEHFEDNKE
+1770 YIEHFTDNKD

-1787 LRESG
+1787 LRKSG
-1792 EYKYATSI
+1792 EYKYVTSI

-1838 MFNEATRQA
+1838 MFDESARKV
-1847 IEDMTG
+1847 IGDMTG
-1853 QAHTMSQAKEV
+1853 QSHTMSQARKV
-1864 ISRYRKFRKFMD
+1864 IDSYKKFRKFMD
-1876 DIWGESSREAL
+1876 DIYDEAAREAI

-1898 GYFPHM
+1898 GYFPHD
-1904 HLPYVVYEKRV
+1904 HLPYVVYEKRTNGDDTV
-1915 KEDSTADWVKV
+1915 DWIKV
-1926 NSFYTPRE
+1926 NSFNTPRE
-1934 AARYTEKLVKE
+1934 AARYTQKLIKQ
-1945 GKEAQYVKISPIDNL
+1945 GKGARYAKISPIDNL
-1960 ALQQQYGT
+1960 VLQQQYGGI
-1968 NERLTASE
+1968 EKLTASQ
-1976 IEDMKANE
+1976 IEDMKKNE
-1984 LINTRDDEYEDYTNH
+1984 LIDLRDDEYEDYTNH

-2005 ELSRYFQKSNT
+2005 ELSRYFQKSDT
-2016 ISIEKAMKAVQSI
+2016 ISVKRAQEAIQRI
-2029 QSRKPGKNNPTLR
+2029 QSRKSKNNPTLR
-2042 KAQMQIKS
+2042 KAQTQIKA
-2050 TGIFKKLQRM
+2050 TGIFKTLQRM

-2065 TKEELYTILNEANM
+2065 TKEELYSILQNANAHH
-2079 RYKFNPH
+2079 KFNPN
-2086 FIAQT
+2086 FQTMT
-2091 NASGFSR
+2091 NAPGFSR
-2098 NVRETTYR
+2098 NVRDTTYR

-2111 ANYVAKAEFF
+2111 ANYIAKAEFF
-2121 AEATNTYT
+2121 AEATNTYKS
-2129 ELTHLDFYKDAPVT
+2129 LTGLDFYKDPPVT

-2162 TAVDRMIDRAFSDV
+2162 TAVDRMIDRAMADLPGF
-2176 PLLGTLYN
+2176 GKLY
-2184 RFIGSHPYMDF
+2184 RKYFGDHPYMDF
-2195 ASRAIQTNNILKL
+2195 ASRAIQTNNIFKL
-2208 GLLNPSSA
+2208 GMWNFSSA
-2216 IVQLSQLLNANAKL
+2216 LVQMGQLLNANARL
-2230 GGNKFIGLSKYFRK
+2230 GGNKLVGLSKHFRK
-2244 GMDAA
+2244 GMDEA
-2249 FIKAKESDKK
+2249 FLHPKESNKK
-2259 YKDLYEYCGITD
+2259 YKELFERCQITD
-2271 ETVALDSEMIGKRPG
+2271 NSVALDSEMIGKTPG
-2286 MLEKKWLAGKSLTD
+2286 VLEKKWLRGKSLTD
-2300 LANSSMV
+2300 LANMSMV
-2307 FFNWGDRKARKAT
+2307 FFNWGDKKARKAT
-2320 AIGGY
+2320 AIGAY
-2325 LKAQDVYAAL
+2325 HKAQDLYA
-2335 GKEQKDKLLKVATD
+2335 KMSQEQKDKLLEVEMEKWT
-2349 NWNRKRES
+2349 RKRNN
-2357 AKVKELKFKAP
+2357 AKANKLEFKAP
-2368 KPTAES
+2368 KPTPES
-2374 VREEYCL
+2374 IREEYCL
-2381 KYARNLVNDTNFNYS
+2381 KYARDFVTDTNFNYS

-2402 LLTKLGVTGKLLFQF
+2402 LLTKLGLTGKLLFQF
-2417 QKYPLFTL
+2417 YKYPLFTM
-2425 NFIKHNTAEEN
+2425 NFMKHNTAAEN

-2442 LLLLAGCMG
+2442 LLLLAGCAG
-2451 LPCADAVD
+2451 LPCATLAD
-2459 EVSELVSGKKPT
+2459 EPM
-2471 DYLKEQAIL
+2471 DFLKEKATL

-2485 PAKKAIA
+2485 PAKRAIA

-2498 TPTLAGINLST
+2498 APTLVGINLST
-2509 RIGLEGAIP
+2509 RIGQGNMIP
-2518 TEIGGPTLNTAQD
+2518 TEFGGPTYSTA
-2531 ILSGKN
+2531 KN
-2537 PVTAMAPRL
+2537 IVTNDMLDPETY
-2546 GGFKAAFTG
+2546 FKALTPRYSQMKAVGTG
-2555 QYENSSGNLV
+2555 EYETSTGNLV
-2565 TNLSVYD
+2565 TNLSMYD
-2572 RALKVLGFKPM
+2572 RLLKFIGFKPV

-2592 GALYRKTQE
+2592 SVLYKKTQE
-2601 YRDNLAKAKKE
+2601 YRENLAEAKKE
-2612 FIEDPNPSTREALRI
+2612 FIKDPNPSTREALRI
-2627 YGMSNKEINKLLL
+2627 YGMSNREINKLLL
-2640 TKDSTSIEKQLK
+2640 TKDATSIEKQLK

-2657 SKSEDAQKLQAL
+2657 SKSEDAQELRAI

>member
-12 FLARREQEFNDYINS
+12 FLSRREQEFNDYINS

-50 NGLLSGIG
+50 NGLFSGLG

-91 TRQWG
+91 ARQWG
-96 IDEITDDP
+96 LDEITDDP

-132 AGATAAMGAT
+132 AGATAAIGAT
-142 GGAAAPVA
+142 GGTASPVA

-166 GKVLGKAAP
+166 GKVLGKATP
-175 YVAGGAMDASSEAGN
+175 YVAGGAMDASSEAGS

-228 NLFRGAGGVAG
+228 NLFRGAGGA
-239 RILGRSA
+239 LGRA
-246 DDVAENVPAKSGIM
+246 LGRGAEDVAENSATRSGLM

-305 WAINDSQINYNP
+305 WAINNSQINYNP
-317 FNMSD
+317 FDMSD

-347 RARQNTPIEA
+347 RTRTAPVDNMS
-357 TPEEVQQNVSA
+357 EEV
-368 QAPTTPV
+368 APNPPVQTPSTPV
-375 SPDMSGTMV
+375 SPDMSGTMI
-384 EGEINP
+384 EGEITP
-390 EDMEPVQVE
+390 DDMPSVE
-399 KPSGGVDVTDLNN
+399 SSSVEQPPNRVDVTGLNN

-451 ENPEATFGYNPVS
+451 ENPEATFGYNPIS
-464 GTKKM
+464 GIKKM
-469 SNEDMK
+469 SSEDMK
-475 SIARTLLQSEDN
+475 SIARTLLKSEEN
-487 PDINTEDKAEQMAKL
+487 PDINTEDKAEQIAKL
-502 LKVRNDN
+502 FKVRNDN
-509 LYARNRANQV
+509 LYARNRAKEV
-519 IQQKRDLGMEVSQA
+519 IQQKRDLELEVTQA

-540 VSPDTGFITADRDEI
+540 VSPDTGFITSGRNEI
-555 KAAIKANKATAKE
+555 KAAVKANKAMAKE
-568 NRAKG
+568 NNTKAI
-573 TQMML
+573 QMMS

-584 GERSDFFLGEDGT
+584 GERSDFFLRDDGT
-597 MSSQGI
+597 MSNQGV

-615 KAVKNLATRESNKIR
+615 KEVKKLASRESNKIR
-630 QAQSQKVTETVSA
+630 QAQSQKVTETVNA
-643 IKPGIIKDIRTNRA
+643 IKPGVVEDIRKNGA
-657 QSKYFS
+657 QSKYYS
-663 PNGKLSPAVDKELR
+663 PDGKFSPAVDKELR
-677 DAFGGKVDSRITN
+677 DAFGGKEIDPRITN
-690 AITAESK
+690 SITTESK
-697 AVLEKERK
+697 AVLDRERK

-717 DDQLQKANKINTG
+717 DDHLQKANKINSG
-730 ENFGIKVDTSGFAN
+730 ENFGVKVDTSDFSN
-744 MKAYER
+744 MRPHER
-750 ATKLDQANGR
+750 ATKIDQANR
-760 IEARRKQ
+760 AIEARRKQ
-767 ADLDAIEGFERVRE
+767 ADLDAIEGFERVRG
-781 VKINDDP
+781 VKVNDNP
-788 ATSPV
+788 ATSAV
-793 VAAMAKRAKNPK
+793 VNAMAKRAKNPR
-805 TAAKAIAKQLDKF
+805 TATKAIARQMDKF

-823 TFNVNDVVS
+823 GFNVNDVVS
-832 KYTGKNKDIAREAFT
+832 KYTGENKDIVREAFT

-856 KYSQEEMLAD
+856 KYSQEEMLAE
-866 IENSFNGKTQEA
+866 IENSFNSKETQP
-878 QSEAKETRIEP
+878 EAKETRIEP
-889 DVKKRSISPDKVKT
+889 DVKKRSISPDKLKAEPKT
-903 EPKAEEVS
+903 EGTS
-911 PKKDFEKQKVSNL
+911 PKKDFEKKTVSSL
-924 LKEGTPHQYVKD
+924 LKEDKPHQHVKD
-936 VIKARVDKNSTP
+936 LVKSRVDKNATP
-948 ETVANSKKEA
+948 ESIAKSKKEA
-958 YKISQ
+958 YKVSQ
-963 KYSKELRRNKNAKTI
+963 KYSKELRRNKNSKTV

-986 NPEKFKAVGK
+986 DPDKFKAVGR
-996 QVGTLVKKFKGDTIP
+996 QVTTLVKTFKRDTIP
-1011 QANGRNVNVVSDIL
+1011 QANGRNVSVISDIL
-1025 DMATMSEESIISSYP
+1025 DMSTMSEEAILSSYP

-1059 QRKFKELKDKYQK
+1059 QRKYKELKDKYQK
-1072 ASKQKADERKLT
+1072 AAKQEADERKLA

-1099 YSVSYEGGVVQSSK
+1099 YSVSYEGGVVQSSI
-1113 FSADVTINSNQITID
+1113 FGADVTINSNQITID
-1128 SFGEGVVTRDTAKAS
+1128 SFGEGVVTRDTSKAS

-1180 LVTKDEEGGKPLVI
+1180 LVTKDEEGGKPFTI

-1199 DKLSDKDKA
+1199 NKLSDKDKA

-1224 PDKGGKN
+1224 PNKGGKN

-1255 SNGQGRTVE
+1255 HDGLGRGE
-1264 SSRGMDGR
+1264 GSARRYDGR
-1272 TASGV
+1272 PVQRVSQQKI
-1277 HEQGVRQNAQNEV
+1277 QGKEKDNQR
-1290 REANP
+1290 
-1295 SDLTEAFRL
+1295 LTIKEAFRL
-1304 TDKNIS
+1304 TDKNVS
-1310 DKFKNNFVQEQF
+1310 DTFKNNFVQEQF

-1346 ENKAKKTGYGSEV
+1346 ENKTKKTGYGSEV

-1367 GEISIFPTLKEN
+1367 GEITIFPTLKEN
-1379 YTSDDHR
+1379 YASDDHR

-1404 NVTDKKTAMGNR
+1404 NVTDKKAAMRNR

-1427 RKKYKGQTIKD
+1427 RKKYEGQTIKD
-1438 RGNIISKA
+1438 RGNIISNA
-1446 VQELADAKWNDS
+1446 VKELADAKWNDS

-1467 AVYGVFKEEDR
+1467 AIYGVFKEEDR

-1497 FSKLKSKQHYFHEVV
+1497 FSKLKSKQHYFHEVI
-1512 ANKAIADKIAAQ
+1512 ANKAIADKIESQ
-1524 DRLANLVMDEDYWD
+1524 DRLANFVMDNEMCDPDAKVKD
-1538 IDNERMESIQ
+1538 IKK
-1548 AMPVDNLLSRLKNG
+1548 MPVDDLLILLKNG
-1562 YGDKP
+1562 YGNKP

-1574 QGVKIVKDGG
+1574 QGLQIVKDGG
-1584 ELYNFILDMALKN
+1584 ELYNFILDMALQN
-1597 NKEALTRYKAFAVK
+1597 NKEALTRYKAFAIK
-1611 TRQARL
+1611 TRRARM

-1623 TPNTTINT
+1623 APNTTINT

-1649 PPDNATRLAVFWSG
+1649 PPENATRLAVFWSG
-1663 FKGLFT
+1663 FKGLLGS
-1669 TGGRRGGMSFWS
+1669 GGRRGGMSFWS
-1681 EFLDNP
+1681 EFMDNP

-1714 AIARYNQRY
+1714 AISRYNQQY
-1723 LEIFA
+1723 LEIFSD
-1728 GLSKE
+1728 LSEE
-1733 SMNKVEQLILY
+1733 SMHKVEQLILY

-1759 NGKFAAIDYDG
+1759 NGKFAALDYDG
-1770 YVEHFEDNKE
+1770 YIEHFTDNKE

-1787 LRESG
+1787 LRKSG

-1800 AERPDDATGKSG
+1800 AERPDDTTGKSG

-1838 MFNEATRQA
+1838 MFDEATRQA

-1853 QAHTMSQAKEV
+1853 QPHTMSQAKEV
-1864 ISRYRKFRKFMD
+1864 INRYKKFRKFMD
-1876 DIWGESSREAL
+1876 DIWEESAREAL

-1904 HLPYVVYEKRV
+1904 HLPYVVYEKRA
-1915 KEDSTADWVKV
+1915 KGDNTADWVKV

-2050 TGIFKKLQRM
+2050 TGIFKTLQRM

-2079 RYKFNPH
+2079 RHKFNPH

-2091 NASGFSR
+2091 NAPGFSR

-2129 ELTHLDFYKDAPVT
+2129 ELTHLNFYKDSPVT

-2162 TAVDRMIDRAFSDV
+2162 TAVDRMIDRAFSDI

-2357 AKVKELKFKAP
+2357 AKVKKLEFKAP
-2368 KPTAES
+2368 KPTPES

-2459 EVSELVSGKKPT
+2459 EVSGLVSGKKPT
-2471 DYLKEQAIL
+2471 DYIKEQAIL

-2485 PAKKAIA
+2485 PAKRAIA

-2546 GGFKAAFTG
+2546 GGLKAAFTG
-2555 QYENSSGNLV
+2555 QYENSTGNLV

-2592 GALYRKTQE
+2592 GALYRKTKE

-2612 FIEDPNPSTREALRI
+2612 FIANPNPSTRDALRI
-2627 YGMSNKEINKLLL
+2627 YGMSNREINKLLL
-2640 TKDSTSIEKQLK
+2640 TKDATSIEKQVK

-2657 SKSEDAQKLQAL
+2657 SKSEDAQELRTL
-2669 AEIVQG
+2669 AEVVQG

>member
-1 MAGNLTQYYQD
+1 MNNL
-12 FLARREQEFNDYINS
+12 
-27 AVAPA
+27 
-32 DDLTYEQF
+32 
-40 GDGGYIDSTV
+40 
-50 NGLLSGIG
+50 
-58 SSLEGTGTYL
+58 
-68 NQHFGIGETMADF
+68 
-81 GSAMAEGRAP
+81 
-91 TRQWG
+91 
-96 IDEITDDP
+96 
-104 LGFITDPSG
+104 
-113 LVYTASN
+113 
-120 ITGSAIPDVALT
+120 
-132 AGATAAMGAT
+132 
-142 GGAAAPVA
+142 
-150 AGLLGATRLGR
+150 
-161 ALSVG
+161 
-166 GKVLGKAAP
+166 
-175 YVAGGAMDASSEAGN
+175 
-190 AYLQAVDQGMSQ
+190 
-202 DRALEAADRDFFGN
+202 
-216 IALSSVQNAASM
+216 
-228 NLFRGAGGVAG
+228 
-239 RILGRSA
+239 
-246 DDVAENVPAKSGIM
+246 
-260 GAISEYGGKV
+260 
-270 ADFADKNYATRL
+270 
-282 AAYSLPNQA
+282 
-291 IEGYTEGLQ
+291 
-300 NEIQN
+300 
-305 WAINDSQINYNP
+305 
-317 FNMSD
+317 
-322 ESQDQMAA
+322 
-330 AFFGM
+330 
-335 APMGAVG
+335 
-342 AIGRR
+342 
-347 RARQNTPIEA
+347 
-357 TPEEVQQNVSA
+357 
-368 QAPTTPV
+368 
-375 SPDMSGTMV
+375 
-384 EGEINP
+384 
-390 EDMEPVQVE
+390 
-399 KPSGGVDVTDLNN
+399 
-412 RIQAYIAN
+412 
-420 PSEYD
+420 
-425 KAENALYAN
+425 
-434 GDEAG
+434 
-439 FAYMQARANMLT
+439 
-451 ENPEATFGYNPVS
+451 
-464 GTKKM
+464 
-469 SNEDMK
+469 
-475 SIARTLLQSEDN
+475 
-487 PDINTEDKAEQMAKL
+487 
-502 LKVRNDN
+502 
-509 LYARNRANQV
+509 
-519 IQQKRDLGMEVSQA
+519 
-533 ELDNAQK
+533 
-540 VSPDTGFITADRDEI
+540 
-555 KAAIKANKATAKE
+555 
-568 NRAKG
+568 
-573 TQMML
+573 
-578 DSFKND
+578 
-584 GERSDFFLGEDGT
+584 
-597 MSSQGI
+597 
-603 ERLANFGLTPES
+603 
-615 KAVKNLATRESNKIR
+615 
-630 QAQSQKVTETVSA
+630 
-643 IKPGIIKDIRTNRA
+643 
-657 QSKYFS
+657 
-663 PNGKLSPAVDKELR
+663 
-677 DAFGGKVDSRITN
+677 
-690 AITAESK
+690 
-697 AVLEKERK
+697 
-705 QSDKNNKDRMVL
+705 
-717 DDQLQKANKINTG
+717 
-730 ENFGIKVDTSGFAN
+730 
-744 MKAYER
+744 
-750 ATKLDQANGR
+750 
-760 IEARRKQ
+760 
-767 ADLDAIEGFERVRE
+767 
-781 VKINDDP
+781 
-788 ATSPV
+788 
-793 VAAMAKRAKNPK
+793 
-805 TAAKAIAKQLDKF
+805 
-818 LNYNK
+818 
-823 TFNVNDVVS
+823 
-832 KYTGKNKDIAREAFT
+832 
-847 KYANNIVTG
+847 VTG

-889 DVKKRSISPDKVKT
+889 DVKKRSISPDKGKT

-924 LKEGTPHQYVKD
+924 LKEGPPHQYVKD

-996 QVGTLVKKFKGDTIP
+996 QVGTLVKTFKGDTIP

-1040 LKLTNAQRAAYTDK
+1040 LKLTNAQRASYTDK

-1059 QRKFKELKDKYQK
+1059 QEKYEELKSKYQNATK
-1072 ASKQKADERKLT
+1072 REINERMLSG
-1084 NSAKKRNV
+1084 SAKKRNV

-1099 YSVSYEGGVVQSSK
+1099 YSVSYNAKEKVVETTLFK
-1113 FSADVTINSNQITID
+1113 ADVTINSNQIAID
-1128 SFGEGVVTRDTAKAS
+1128 TDGEGVVTRDTSKAS

-1150 LQNSEN
+1150 LQTSEN
-1156 LSILDSE
+1156 LAILDSE

-1171 TIYVNEAQY
+1171 SIYAKEAQY
-1180 LVTKDEEGGKPLVI
+1180 LIYKPGQIKGEAEVSFTI

-1199 DKLSDKDKA
+1199 DKLSAKDKS

-1217 DGKKPTP
+1217 EGKKPTP
-1224 PDKGGKN
+1224 PDKGGKNNVSRPGMDSERTRETGQYQYRSVGEQGQSRSDGSSGRNDGRPVQRVSQSEVQRKTQDKDGSVLSNTVSDKLDQDAEDIANGIFGVNSKEVNHGGISSRGIPRGEIRPGIPESESRNQELNRGSSLARLPGRPLRSGNPEALQSRNQTNQRTGESNPVQTRDIKSIQPEVEQPQKGGKN

-1277 HEQGVRQNAQNEV
+1277 YEQGVRQNAQNEV

-1295 SDLTEAFRL
+1295 SNLTEAFRL

-1367 GEISIFPTLKEN
+1367 GEISIFPVLKDN
-1379 YTSDDHR
+1379 YASDNR
-1386 AVAAHEFIH
+1386 QAIAAHEFVH
-1395 YVLSSLVNT
+1395 YALSSLVNT
-1404 NVTDKKTAMGNR
+1404 NVTNKKDAMKNR
-1416 DTILNKLSDIV
+1416 EDILSKVSNIT
-1427 RKKYKGQTIKD
+1427 RKKYKGQNIKD
-1438 RGNIISKA
+1438 RDNIIANAIK
-1446 VQELADAKWNDS
+1446 ELEDTKWSDS
-1458 DPAKQDFGK
+1458 DPVKNDFGK
-1467 AVYGVFKEEDR
+1467 SVYGVFDENDR
-1478 AILDGL
+1478 KLLDGL
-1484 IQRIVKDTSPTGV
+1484 IQRIVKDTSPTGLL
-1497 FSKLKSKQHYFHEVV
+1497 SKLKAKQHYFHEII
-1512 ANKAIADKIAAQ
+1512 ANKAIADKIDAREKLE
-1524 DRLANLVMDEDYWD
+1524 DLV
-1538 IDNERMESIQ
+1538 IDNEMCDPEAKISDIKK
-1548 AMPVDNLLSRLKNG
+1548 MSVDDLLSRLKNG

-1723 LEIFA
+1723 LEIFS

-1733 SMNKVEQLILY
+1733 STQKVEQLILY

-1759 NGKFAAIDYDG
+1759 NGKFAALDYDG
-1770 YVEHFEDNKE
+1770 YIEHFTDNKE

-1787 LRESG
+1787 LRKSG

-1876 DIWGESSREAL
+1876 DIWEESAREAL

-1915 KEDSTADWVKV
+1915 KGDSTADWVKV

-1945 GKEAQYVKISPIDNL
+1945 GKEAQYVKISPVDNL

-2016 ISIEKAMKAVQSI
+2016 ISVEKAMKAVQSI

-2050 TGIFKKLQRM
+2050 TGIFKKLQHM

-2162 TAVDRMIDRAFSDV
+2162 TAVDRMIDRAMADV
-2176 PLLGTLYN
+2176 PLLGTLYQ
-2184 RFIGSHPYMDF
+2184 RYIGDHPYMDF

-2208 GLLNPSSA
+2208 GLFNPSSA
-2216 IVQLSQLLNANAKL
+2216 VVQLSQLLNANARL
-2230 GGNKFIGLSKYFRK
+2230 GGNKLVGLSKYFRK
-2244 GMDAA
+2244 GMDEA
-2249 FIKAKESDKK
+2249 FLHPKESNKK
-2259 YKDLYEYCGITD
+2259 YKALFERCQITD
-2271 ETVALDSEMIGKRPG
+2271 NSVALDSEMIGKTPG
-2286 MLEKKWLAGKSLTD
+2286 MLEKKWLAGKSLSD
-2300 LANSSMV
+2300 LANASMT
-2307 FFNWGDRKARKAT
+2307 FFNWGDQKARKAT

-2325 LKAQDVYAAL
+2325 LKAQDLYAEMSQ
-2335 GKEQKDKLLKVATD
+2335 EQKGKLLEAEMTK
-2349 NWNRKRES
+2349 WERKRKN
-2357 AKVKELKFKAP
+2357 AKGNKLEFKAP
-2368 KPTAES
+2368 KPTPES

-2381 KYARNLVNDTNFNYS
+2381 KYANKLVTDTNFNYS

-2436 VRFIVP
+2436 VRFIIP

-2555 QYENSSGNLV
+2555 QYENTSGNLV

-2612 FIEDPNPSTREALRI
+2612 FIANPNPSTREALRI
-2627 YGMSNKEINKLLL
+2627 YGMSNREINKLLL
-2640 TKDSTSIEKQLK
+2640 TKDATSIEKQLK